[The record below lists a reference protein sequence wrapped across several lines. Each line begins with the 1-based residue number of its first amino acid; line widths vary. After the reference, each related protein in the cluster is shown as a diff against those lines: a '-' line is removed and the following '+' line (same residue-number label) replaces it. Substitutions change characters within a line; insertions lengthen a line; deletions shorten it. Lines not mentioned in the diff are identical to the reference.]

1 MLGLRVSLPLPRF
14 DSPEGIK
21 IPQVRGNI
29 QEKKKKELNDP
40 NFLNIKIFITN
51 LSLGDG
57 IIGDICNIFS

>member
-1 MLGLRVSLPLPRF
+1 MSLPLPRF

-21 IPQVRGNI
+21 VPEVRGNV
-29 QEKKKKELNDP
+29 QEKKELNDP
-40 NFLNIKIFITN
+40 KFLNIKIFITN

>member
-1 MLGLRVSLPLPRF
+1 MSLPLPRF

-21 IPQVRGNI
+21 IPEVRGNV
-29 QEKKKKELNDP
+29 QEKKELNDR

-57 IIGDICNIFS
+57 IIGDICNISS

>member
-1 MLGLRVSLPLPRF
+1 MSLPLPRF

-21 IPQVRGNI
+21 VPEVRGKV
-29 QEKKKKELNDP
+29 QEKKELNDP
-40 NFLNIKIFITN
+40 KFLNIKIIITN